1 MLLRAA
7 ACSGAGSC
15 GTFGSGRRGACDEW
29 SRVLAETLQPEF
41 PALGVFD
48 RFPASRHIC
57 SVCYASLLGGCG
69 GGLSR
74 EHYISQSVLDLFG
87 PELVVSGAA
96 WMAPGESQS
105 LPVAALTAKILCQ
118 HHNTGLSTLDA
129 TAGGFARA
137 LNTIFQVRS
146 SQDPPVQPTETT
158 IDGALLERWLL
169 KVMTGALAAGILRK
183 GRERFEWQPDRMWLS
198 LLFGLVPFEREQ
210 GLYVHPTQFNVK
222 ANEGVGMRPLWRGS
236 ECTGGLIRLYGLELA
251 VFAKFDGEPWL
262 RERTTGRVTPALRRP
277 RQLGFERAN
286 GDWTVKFTWPGLYSA
301 NGIRFGQGTDSPR

>member
-1 MLLRAA
+1 MLWSGELRDVWLRALKGPA
-7 ACSGAGSC
+7 L
-15 GTFGSGRRGACDEW
+15 SGRGCSQRPSTG
-29 SRVLAETLQPEF
+29 VPG
-41 PALGVFD
+41 LGVFD
-48 RFPASRHIC
+48 RFPASRHLC

-96 WMAPGESQS
+96 WMTPGESQS

-146 SQDPPVQPTETT
+146 SQDPPVQPTETA

-183 GRERFEWQPDRMWLS
+183 GLERFEWQPDRMWLS

-301 NGIRFGQGTDSPR
+301 NGLRFGQGTDSPR